1 MDKIRAIQN
10 TPITCDPRSMASL
23 SPKGLC
29 RKNLMRGA
37 VLRVSTNLNAI
48 VLKVKMRK
56 ALLLV
61 SPIDK
66 PTKGPGRL
74 EGEMTAEGAP
84 IGATASEDGP
94 AIERTAA
101 EMTETPGGT
110 ADDLDPDLTRE
121 GREADPRHPDLTVTG
136 EMIDT
141 IEEVTAAIEEA
152 GAPKTTIGR
161 GGATEIG
168 STDDKPRRSIHI
180 SNRERRLLTRMTKRS
195 SGMGSSG

>member
-1 MDKIRAIQN
+1 MDKIWAIQN
-10 TPITCDPRSMASL
+10 TPICCDPRSMASL
-23 SPKGLC
+23 SPKALC

-37 VLRVSTNLNAI
+37 VLRVSKNLNAN

-66 PTKGPGRL
+66 PTKGQGRL
-74 EGEMTAEGAP
+74 EGEMTAVGAP
-84 IGATASEDGP
+84 IGVTASVDGP
-94 AIERTAA
+94 AIGRTAA
-101 EMTETPGGT
+101 EMTETLGGT

-121 GREADPRHPDLTVTG
+121 GGEADHRHPDLTVTG
-136 EMIDT
+136 EMIDA
-141 IEEVTAAIEEA
+141 IREVTAAIEEA
-152 GAPKTTIGR
+152 GALKTTIGR
-161 GGATEIG
+161 KGVTEIE
-168 STDDKPRRSIHI
+168 STDDKLRRFIRI

>member
-10 TPITCDPRSMASL
+10 TPRACDPRSTASL
-23 SPKGLC
+23 SPKAIC

-37 VLRVSTNLNAI
+37 VLRVSKNLNAN

-66 PTKGPGRL
+66 PTKGQGHL

-84 IGATASEDGP
+84 IGATASEDGL

-101 EMTETPGGT
+101 EMTETLGGT

-121 GREADPRHPDLTVTG
+121 EGEADPHHLDLTVTG

-141 IEEVTAAIEEA
+141 TREVTAAIEEA
-152 GAPKTTIGR
+152 GALETTKGR
-161 GGATEIG
+161 EEATEIE
-168 STDDKPRRSIHI
+168 STDDKPRRFILI

-195 SGMGSSG
+195 SGMGSNG